1 LKVSVSVP
9 VAGKVIAG
17 DWIDVVPPSTSFT
30 PALEP
35 AAAAVTRSLTPLVVA
50 SSWSVPVV

>member
-50 SSWSVPVV
+50 SS